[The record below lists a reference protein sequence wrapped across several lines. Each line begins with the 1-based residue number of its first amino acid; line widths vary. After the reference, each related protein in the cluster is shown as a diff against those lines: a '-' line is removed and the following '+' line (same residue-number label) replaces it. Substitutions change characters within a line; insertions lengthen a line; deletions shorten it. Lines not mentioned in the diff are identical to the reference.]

1 MAKSPPPKK
10 SPARANPGQPVKG
23 SAGPS
28 AKASKGRPA
37 GLFTWLAV
45 GLVVVVVAAL
55 VIIKVTTGGTAP
67 TNSTFQL
74 TDPATVAQLTGVP
87 ASVFDTV
94 GVKSPVAPVTAP
106 VPLVGQP
113 SLTGTSS
120 TGAKLPEVFYLGA
133 EYCPFC
139 AAQRWSTIIALSRF
153 GTWSGLGNMASST
166 LANEAYPGTP
176 TFTFLKA
183 KYTSQYL
190 TFAGVEQYNNVFNT
204 ALNFYSPLQKP
215 APAEAA
221 NFKKYDTSKWIKGIT
236 SNQNYSIPY
245 MSLGNKFLVSG
256 ASFTPATLANL
267 TRSQIAAGLSD
278 ATSPVT
284 AAIVASANYQTA
296 ALCTLTKNQPA
307 NVCSSAGVKAAKKV
321 MGLK

>member
-1 MAKSPPPKK
+1 
-10 SPARANPGQPVKG
+10 
-23 SAGPS
+23 
-28 AKASKGRPA
+28 
-37 GLFTWLAV
+37 LAV

-55 VIIKVTTGGTAP
+55 VIIKVTTGSSTPA
-67 TNSTFQL
+67 NSTFQL

-113 SLTGTSS
+113 PLTGTSS

-176 TFTFLKA
+176 TFTFVKA